1 MFAARA
7 CYYVAALF
15 FADNP
20 MTALPPPL
28 PTTDADRDS
37 PDYIDQDIAS
47 LETFKSCLES
57 VPGAIFQIITS
68 PEGLVLGYPYIG
80 AGCYKLLE
88 IPIHADT
95 PCASLIESSCAAS
108 CGSSVKPIPNC
119 YAPSA
124 SGRLFEVL
132 HPDDRSHFGLALTR
146 ATRAPHLW
154 TWEGRIAL
162 ASGKIKWIALSVQPV
177 SLGSTEKE
185 RAADNPADNIRW
197 TAIARDITIHKQAE
211 VEHKQLIHSLSSRL
225 ETLTA
230 ELAVSQ
236 VRLQRL
242 ADNVPDVLYEMRLDS
257 ESVVSFPYFSSA
269 SHRLLNM
276 SPEQF
281 QQREADAIELVHPDE
296 REGLIEAFR
305 ASALTLKVCRYDC
318 RLKLSSGKQKWVRTI
333 AKPQP
338 QADGS
343 IIWYGC
349 LSDVSD
355 RKAIEMQLSNSLK
368 EVADVRFA
376 LDCSSIVVVTD
387 HRGYITYVNDR
398 FCEISKYRRSELL
411 GQTHRL
417 VNARYHEPTFFK
429 DMWQTIASGEVWH
442 GEVKNKSKTGEYYW
456 LETTIVPFVDEAGCP
471 YQYVAIRNDITERKQ
486 AEIMLRRQ
494 ADDLSRTLDELKR
507 AQSRLI
513 QGEKMSSL
521 GQLVAGV
528 AHEINNPVSF
538 IYGNIK
544 PANRYAN
551 SLIEL
556 LKLYQSH
563 FPEPPAEILDE
574 LEDRDF
580 EFMTE
585 DLLNLLS
592 SMKMGAE
599 RIRQIV
605 SSLRTFSRKD
615 EAEQKSVDLHQGLD
629 STLLILG
636 HRIKAE
642 AHRPAIEVVRN
653 YADLP
658 LINCYAG
665 QLNQVFM
672 NILGN
677 AIDALANASAPQIE
691 ISTALVD
698 GQVQIVFS
706 DNGEGISEEVRS
718 HIFDP
723 FFTTKPIGE
732 GTGMGLSISYQIVT
746 ERHGGSITCQS
757 AIGEGTTFTIQIPQR
772 QAE

>member
-1 MFAARA
+1 
-7 CYYVAALF
+7 
-15 FADNP
+15 
-20 MTALPPPL
+20 MTAAFPSPHQ
-28 PTTDADRDS
+28 TTNVDRDDLNLDDTTS
-37 PDYIDQDIAS
+37 GLKCGRI
-47 LETFKSCLES
+47 FKSCLDS
-57 VPGAIFQIITS
+57 IPGAVFQFVTS
-68 PEGLVLGYPYIG
+68 SEGLVLGYPYIG
-80 AGCYKLLE
+80 AGCYKLTEVSPSRAGDSDVSLLSDRTEELE
-88 IPIHADT
+88 ATLDNDSKVQFSTQQPPIDAT
-95 PCASLIESSCAAS
+95 
-108 CGSSVKPIPNC
+108 
-119 YAPSA
+119 
-124 SGRLFEVL
+124 GRLFEVL
-132 HPDDRSHFGLALTR
+132 YVDDRAHFGLTLAR
-146 ATRAPHLW
+146 AAKSPHLW

-162 ASGKIKWIALSVQPV
+162 ANGKVKWIALTVQPESP
-177 SLGSTEKE
+177 SLMAK
-185 RAADNPADNIRW
+185 AQDAQMANIRW
-197 TAIARDITIHKQAE
+197 TALARDITGHKQAE
-211 VEHKQLIHSLSSRL
+211 AESKQLIQSLSDRL
-225 ETLTA
+225 EARTA

-236 VRLQRL
+236 TRLQRL

-257 ESVVSFPYFSSA
+257 QSVVSFPYFSSA
-269 SHRLLNM
+269 CHRLLNM
-276 SPEQF
+276 SPGQF
-281 QQREADAIELVHPDE
+281 QQLGPDVIEIVHPDD
-296 REGLIEAFR
+296 REELKEAVR

-318 RLKLSSGKQKWVRTI
+318 RLQLPSGKQKWVRTI

-343 IIWYGC
+343 IVWYGC

-355 RKAIEMQLSNSLK
+355 RKEIETQLSNSLK

-376 LDCSSIVVVTD
+376 LDCSSMVVVTD
-387 HRGYITYVNDR
+387 HRGYITYVNDK

-417 VNARYHEPTFFK
+417 INARHHEPAFFRE
-429 DMWQTIASGEVWH
+429 MWQTISKGEVWQ
-442 GEVKNKSKTGEYYW
+442 GEVKNRAKTGEYYW
-456 LETTIVPFVDEAGCP
+456 LDTTIVPFLDESGCP

-486 AEIMLRRQ
+486 AEMMLRHQ
-494 ADDLSRTLDELKR
+494 AADLSQALEELKQ
-507 AQSRLI
+507 AQSRLV

-551 SLIEL
+551 SLIDL
-556 LKLYQSH
+556 LRLYQTH
-563 FPEPPAEILDE
+563 FPEPPEEILEE
-574 LEDRDF
+574 LEDLDF

-585 DLLNLLS
+585 DLLSLLS

-615 EAEQKSVDLHQGLD
+615 EAEQKSVDVHQGID

-636 HRIKAE
+636 HRLKAD
-642 AHRPAIEVVRN
+642 ADRPAIEIVKD

-658 LINCYAG
+658 PIDCYAG

-677 AIDALANASAPQIE
+677 AIDALAGAEKPQIR
-691 ISTALVD
+691 ISTAIVD
-698 GQVQIVFS
+698 EQVEITLS
-706 DNGEGISEEVRS
+706 DNGEGIREEARS

-746 ERHGGSITCQS
+746 ERHGGSISCESTP
-757 AIGEGTTFTIQIPQR
+757 GEGTTFTIQIPQ
-772 QAE
+772 QQS

>member
-1 MFAARA
+1 
-7 CYYVAALF
+7 
-15 FADNP
+15 

-28 PTTDADRDS
+28 PTTDVNRDS
-37 PDYIDQDIAS
+37 PDYIDRDIAS
-47 LETFKSCLES
+47 IKASKFCLES
-57 VPGAIFQIITS
+57 IPGAIFQFTTS
-68 PEGLVLGYPYIG
+68 LEGLVLGYSYIG

-88 IPIHADT
+88 ISRPTDT
-95 PCASLIESSCAAS
+95 PCASSIESSRVSS
-108 CGSSVKPIPNC
+108 CGSLVNSIPGC
-119 YAPSA
+119 RMSGD

-132 HPDDRSHFGLALTR
+132 HPDDRVHFELALAR
-146 ATRAPHLW
+146 ANREPHLW
-154 TWEGRIAL
+154 TWEGRIEL
-162 ASGKIKWIALSVQPV
+162 ASGKIKWIALSVQLT
-177 SLGSTEKE
+177 SLASTEE
-185 RAADNPADNIRW
+185 EYVTDNIEW
-197 TAIARDITIHKQAE
+197 TALARDITIHKQAE
-211 VEHKQLIHSLSSRL
+211 IEHKQLIQSLSSRL
-225 ETLTA
+225 ESLTA

-236 VRLQRL
+236 IRLQRL

-257 ESVVSFPYFSSA
+257 ESVVSFPYLSSA

-281 QQREADAIELVHPDE
+281 KQHEAIAIELVHPDD

-318 RLKLSSGKQKWVRTI
+318 RLKLASGKQKWIRTI

-355 RKAIEMQLSNSLK
+355 RKAIEMQLNNSLK

-376 LDCSSIVVVTD
+376 LDCSSIVVITD
-387 HRGYITYVNDR
+387 HRGHITYVNDK

-417 VNARYHEPTFFK
+417 VNACYHEPAFFK
-429 DMWQTIASGEVWH
+429 DMWQTIVSGKVWH
-442 GEVKNKSKTGEYYW
+442 GEVKNRTKTGEYYW

-471 YQYVAIRNDITERKQ
+471 YQYVAIRNDITQRKQ
-486 AEIMLRRQ
+486 AEITLRHQ
-494 ADDLSRTLDELKR
+494 ADVLSHALDELKQ
-507 AQSRLI
+507 AQSRLV

-544 PANRYAN
+544 PANRYAS

-563 FPEPPAEILDE
+563 FPNPPAEILDE
-574 LEDRDF
+574 LEDIDF

-636 HRIKAE
+636 HRLKAE
-642 AHRPAIEVVRN
+642 AHRPAIEVIRN

-677 AIDALANASAPQIE
+677 AIDALANAKAPQIE
-691 ISTALVD
+691 ISTALAGD
-698 GQVQIVFS
+698 QVKIVLS

-718 HIFDP
+718 RIFDP

-757 AIGEGTTFTIQIPQR
+757 AIGEGTTFTIHIPQR
-772 QAE
+772 QAEQAALLATAEKAVHQYPY